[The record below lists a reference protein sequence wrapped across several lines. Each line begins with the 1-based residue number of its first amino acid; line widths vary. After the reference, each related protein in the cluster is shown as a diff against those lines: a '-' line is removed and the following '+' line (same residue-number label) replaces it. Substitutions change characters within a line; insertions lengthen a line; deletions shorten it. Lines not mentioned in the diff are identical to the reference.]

1 MGEQIVN
8 IQDRVNRMFNR
19 TCAVTWRKSLIS
31 LNRTQPQSTAHEP
44 QGGDGNMAEIGC
56 HAR

>member
-1 MGEQIVN
+1 MLV
-8 IQDRVNRMFNR
+8 QDRVNRMFNR

-44 QGGDGNMAEIGC
+44 QGGNGNMAEIGC